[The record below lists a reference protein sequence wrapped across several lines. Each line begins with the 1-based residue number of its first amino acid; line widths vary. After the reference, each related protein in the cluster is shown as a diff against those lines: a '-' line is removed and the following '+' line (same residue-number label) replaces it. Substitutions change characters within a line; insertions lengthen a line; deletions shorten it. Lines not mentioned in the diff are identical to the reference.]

1 MEVVF
6 ILVPVSLIILAVA
19 IAIFF
24 WAVKNDQFEDMEG
37 PAHQILF
44 DDKAQ
49 KSAAA
54 ESKKSDSE
62 PPK

>member
-6 ILVPVSLIILAVA
+6 ILVPVSLIILGIA

-24 WAVKNDQFEDMEG
+24 WAVKNDQFEDLEG

-44 DDKAQ
+44 DDKER
-49 KSAAA
+49 KNVDRKDSNDA
-54 ESKKSDSE
+54 ESGK
-62 PPK
+62 

>member
-6 ILVPVSLIILAVA
+6 ILVPVSLIILGVA

-24 WAVKNDQFEDMEG
+24 WAVKNDQFEDLEG

-44 DDKAQ
+44 DDKDRK
-49 KSAAA
+49 KSA
-54 ESKKSDSE
+54 SDGQKPE
-62 PPK
+62 RPK